1 MAERD
6 KNGRFVKKVALVTDT
21 KVIPLGNN
29 AIIQQTA
36 PTQYPNKE
44 YTVSDQAGSK
54 QPETF
59 ETYLTGS
66 ELEVF
71 QNRVKCQYSEKWGID
86 PGYIRVQPS
95 K

>member
-1 MAERD
+1 MADRD

-21 KVIPLGNN
+21 KVIPLGAN
-29 AIIQQTA
+29 AVIGQPA
-36 PTQYPNKE
+36 PTKFPKRQ
-44 YTVSDQAGSK
+44 YTVSDQAGRK

-71 QNRVKCQYSEKWGID
+71 QNRVKWQYSEKWGID
-86 PGYIRVQPS
+86 PGYIRIQPS

>member
-6 KNGRFVKKVALVTDT
+6 KNGRFVKKVPATD
-21 KVIPLGNN
+21 P
-29 AIIQQTA
+29 AIEPAKEQPA
-36 PTQYPNKE
+36 PTQFPNKE
-44 YTVSDQAGSK
+44 YTVSDQGGLK

-59 ETYLTGS
+59 ETYLTDS

-71 QNRVKCQYSEKWGID
+71 QNRVKWQYSEKWGID
-86 PGYIRVQPS
+86 PGYIRIQPS